1 MKILVINAGSSSL
14 KYQLIEMETETVLAK
29 GVCERVTMKDS
40 LLVHRV
46 NGEKY
51 EISHDMP
58 THTEALSLVLS
69 ALTSKEYGVVKSLS
83 EINAVGHRVLHGAE
97 DFKESVLID
106 DEVVKICEKN
116 KELGPLHM
124 PANIACICACRKLL
138 PVPQVAAFDTSF
150 HQTMPDYAFRY
161 ALPDEY
167 YTKWRM
173 RRFGFHGTS
182 HKYVSAEAI
191 KYLGNKDAK
200 IITCHLGNGSSM
212 AAVKAGKCVDTSM
225 GYTPLAGV
233 PMGTRC
239 GDIDPALLEAIMNKT
254 GMGISET
261 VNICLN
267 KRSGVYGIA
276 GVSDFRDLDALCNQ
290 GNDKARLALDMFA
303 YNVKKYIG
311 SYAAA
316 MNGVD
321 AIVMTGGIG
330 ENSTSV
336 RRRILKNLEYLG
348 VEVDFDL
355 NDQARGVFTDISA
368 KNSKVKVLVIPTNE
382 ELVIARDTKAI
393 VESISK

>member
-14 KYQLIEMETETVLAK
+14 KYQLIEMETEKVLAK
-29 GVCERVTMKDS
+29 GVCERVTMKNS
-40 LLVHRV
+40 LLTHQTGDRKITI
-46 NGEKY
+46 EH
-51 EISHDMP
+51 EMP

-69 ALTSKEYGVVKSLS
+69 ALTSPEYGVVKSLA

-97 DFKESVLID
+97 DFKQSVLID
-106 DEVVKICEKN
+106 DEVVRICEKN

-161 ALPDEY
+161 ALPESY
-167 YTKWRM
+167 YTEWRM

-182 HKYVSAEAI
+182 HKFVSGEAI
-191 KYLGNKDAK
+191 KYLNDPKAK
-200 IITCHLGNGSSM
+200 IVTCHLGNGSSM
-212 AAVKAGKCVDTSM
+212 AAVKEGKCVDTSM

-233 PMGTRC
+233 PMGTRS
-239 GDIDPALLEAIMNKT
+239 GDIDPALLEAICNKT
-254 GMGISET
+254 GMSISDA
-261 VNICLN
+261 VNVCLN

-276 GVSDFRDLDALCNQ
+276 GVSDFRDLASLAEGGD
-290 GNDKARLALDMFA
+290 DKARLALDMFA
-303 YNVKKYIG
+303 YAVKKYIG

-316 MNGVD
+316 MNGMD

-330 ENSTSV
+330 ENSADV
-336 RRRILKNLEYLG
+336 RRRILSDLEFLG
-348 VEVDFDL
+348 VKIDL
-355 NDQARGVFTDISA
+355 QKNAVRGKFAEISTPD
-368 KNSKVKVLVIPTNE
+368 SKVKVLVIPTNE

-393 VESISK
+393 VEGLNK

>member
-14 KYQLIEMETETVLAK
+14 KYQLIEMETEQVIAK
-29 GVCERVTMKDS
+29 GVCERVTMKNS
-40 LLVHRV
+40 TLTHQA
-46 NGEKY
+46 NGQKIVIEH
-51 EISHDMP
+51 EMP

-69 ALTSKEYGVVKSLS
+69 ALTSPEYGVVKSLS

-97 DFKESVLID
+97 DFKQSVLID
-106 DEVVKICEKN
+106 DEVVRICEKN

-161 ALPDEY
+161 ALPESY
-167 YTKWRM
+167 YTEWRM

-182 HKYVSAEAI
+182 HKYVSGEAI
-191 KYLGNKDAK
+191 KYLNNPKAK
-200 IITCHLGNGSSM
+200 IVTCHLGNGSSM
-212 AAVKAGKCVDTSM
+212 AAVKEGKCVDTSM

-233 PMGTRC
+233 PMGTRS
-239 GDIDPALLEAIMNKT
+239 GDIDPALLEAICNKT
-254 GMGISET
+254 GMSISDA
-261 VNICLN
+261 VNVCLN

-276 GVSDFRDLDALCNQ
+276 GVSDFRDLASLAEGGD
-290 GNDKARLALDMFA
+290 DKARLALDMFA
-303 YNVKKYIG
+303 YAVKKFIG

-316 MNGVD
+316 MNGMD

-330 ENSTSV
+330 ENSADV
-336 RRRILKNLEYLG
+336 RRRILSDLEYLG
-348 VEVDFDL
+348 VKIDL
-355 NDQARGVFTDISA
+355 EKNSVRGKFAEISTPD
-368 KNSKVKVLVIPTNE
+368 SKVKVLVIPTNE

-393 VESISK
+393 VESLNK

>member
-14 KYQLIEMETETVLAK
+14 KYQLIEMETEQVIAK
-29 GVCERVTMKDS
+29 GVCERVTMEKS
-40 LLVHRV
+40 RLVHKAGGKEV
-46 NGEKY
+46 KIE
-51 EISHDMP
+51 HPMP
-58 THTEALSLVLS
+58 DHTEALSLVLS
-69 ALTSKEYGVVKSLS
+69 TLTDKEYGVIDSLK

-106 DEVVKICEKN
+106 DEVVRICQKN

-161 ALPDEY
+161 ALPEQY
-167 YTKWRM
+167 YTEWRM

-182 HKYVSAEAI
+182 HKYVSGEAA
-191 KYLGNKDAK
+191 KYLGRKDAK

-212 AAVKAGKCVDTSM
+212 AAVKAGKCMDTSM

-239 GDIDPALLEAIMNKT
+239 GDIDPALLEAICNKT
-254 GMGISET
+254 GMNISDA
-261 VNICLN
+261 VNLCLN
-267 KRSGVYGIA
+267 KMSGVYGIA
-276 GVSDFRDLDALCNQ
+276 GVSDFRDLAANAAAGD
-290 GNDKARLALDMFA
+290 DKARLALDMFSYA
-303 YNVKKYIG
+303 VKKFIG

-321 AIVMTGGIG
+321 AVVMTGGIG
-330 ENSTSV
+330 ENSVDV
-336 RRRILKNLEYLG
+336 RAMILKDLDYLG
-348 VEVDFDL
+348 ITFDPEK
-355 NDQARGVFTDISA
+355 NKVRGEFADITA
-368 KNSKVKVLVIPTNE
+368 DGGRVKVLVIPTNE

-393 VESISK
+393 VEGLAK

>member
-14 KYQLIEMETETVLAK
+14 KYQLIEMETESVLCK
-29 GVCERVTMKDS
+29 GVCERVTANDS
-40 LLVHRV
+40 QLVHEV
-46 NGEKY
+46 NGKKHK
-51 EISHDMP
+51 IAFPMP

-69 ALTSKEYGVVKSLS
+69 TLTDRELGVIDSLD

-97 DFKESVLID
+97 DFKESVLVD
-106 DEVVKICEKN
+106 DEVIRICEKN

-161 ALPDEY
+161 ALPDEF

-191 KYLGNKDAK
+191 KYLGKKDAK
-200 IITCHLGNGSSM
+200 IITCHLGNGSSL
-212 AAVKAGKCVDTSM
+212 AAIKDGKCLDTSM

-239 GDIDPALLEAIMNKT
+239 GDIDPALLEAICNKT
-254 GMGISET
+254 GSNISDAINLT
-261 VNICLN
+261 LN
-267 KRSGVYGIA
+267 KTSGMKGLT
-276 GVSDFRDLDALCNQ
+276 GKSDFRDL
-290 GNDKARLALDMFA
+290 NDMAKAGDKQAQLALKMFA
-303 YNVKKYIG
+303 YGVKKYIG
-311 SYAAA
+311 SYVAA

-321 AIVMTGGIG
+321 AVVMTGGIG
-330 ENSTSV
+330 ENSTDV
-336 RRRILKNLEYLG
+336 RAMILEDLDYLG
-348 VEVDFDL
+348 ITFDPQK
-355 NDQARGVFTDISA
+355 NDVHGKFADITA
-368 KNSKVKVLVIPTNE
+368 QGGKVKVLVIPTNE
-382 ELVIARDTKAI
+382 ELVIARDTKAL
-393 VESISK
+393 VEAAAK

>member
-14 KYQLIEMETETVLAK
+14 KYQLIEMETESVIAK
-29 GVCERVTMKDS
+29 GVCERVTMPKS
-40 LLVHRV
+40 ALTHQV
-46 NGEKY
+46 NGQKIVIE
-51 EISHDMP
+51 HDMP

-106 DEVVKICEKN
+106 DEVVRICEKN

-167 YTKWRM
+167 YTEWRM

-182 HKYVSAEAI
+182 HKYVSSEAI

-233 PMGTRC
+233 PMGTRS

-254 GMGISET
+254 GMSISDA
-261 VNICLN
+261 VNVCLN

-276 GVSDFRDLDALCNQ
+276 GVSDFRDLDKLCNE

-303 YNVKKYIG
+303 YGVKKYIG

-321 AIVMTGGIG
+321 ALVMTGGIG

-336 RRRILKNLEYLG
+336 RRRILKDLEYLG
-348 VEVDFDL
+348 IKVDFAK
-355 NDQARGVFTDISA
+355 NDAAHGVFSDISA
-368 KNSKVKVLVIPTNE
+368 ADSKVKVLVIPTNE

-393 VESISK
+393 VESMAK

>member
-14 KYQLIEMETETVLAK
+14 KYQLIEMETEQVIAK
-29 GVCERVTMKDS
+29 GVCERVTMKNS
-40 LLVHRV
+40 TLTHSA
-46 NGEKY
+46 NGQKIVIEH
-51 EISHDMP
+51 EMP

-69 ALTSKEYGVVKSLS
+69 ALTSPEYGVVKSLS

-97 DFKESVLID
+97 DFKKSVLID
-106 DEVVKICEKN
+106 DEVVRICEKN

-161 ALPDEY
+161 ALPESY
-167 YTKWRM
+167 YTEWRM

-182 HKYVSAEAI
+182 HKYVSGEAI
-191 KYLGNKDAK
+191 KYLNNPKAK
-200 IITCHLGNGSSM
+200 IVTCHLGNGSSM
-212 AAVKAGKCVDTSM
+212 AAVKEGKCVDTSM

-233 PMGTRC
+233 PMGTRS
-239 GDIDPALLEAIMNKT
+239 GDIDPALLEAICNKT
-254 GMGISET
+254 GMSISDA
-261 VNICLN
+261 VNVCLN

-276 GVSDFRDLDALCNQ
+276 GVSDFRDLASLAENGD
-290 GNDKARLALDMFA
+290 DKARLALDMFA
-303 YNVKKYIG
+303 YSVKKFIG

-316 MNGVD
+316 MNGMD

-330 ENSTSV
+330 ENSADV
-336 RRRILKNLEYLG
+336 RRRILSDLEYLG
-348 VEVDFDL
+348 VKIDL
-355 NDQARGVFTDISA
+355 EKNAVRGKFAEISTPD
-368 KNSKVKVLVIPTNE
+368 SKVKVLVIPTNE

-393 VESISK
+393 VEGLNQ

>member
-14 KYQLIEMETETVLAK
+14 KYQLIEMETEQVLAK
-29 GVCERVTMKDS
+29 GVCERVTMEKS
-40 LLVHRV
+40 RLVHKAGDKEV
-46 NGEKY
+46 TIE
-51 EISHDMP
+51 HPMP
-58 THTEALSLVLS
+58 NHTEALSLVLS
-69 ALTSKEYGVVKSLS
+69 TLTDAEVGVIKSLK

-97 DFKESVLID
+97 DFKQSVLID
-106 DEVVKICEKN
+106 DEVVRICEKN

-161 ALPDEY
+161 ALPESY
-167 YTKWRM
+167 YTEWRM

-182 HKYVSAEAI
+182 HKYVSGEAI

-233 PMGTRC
+233 PMGTRS
-239 GDIDPALLEAIMNKT
+239 GDIDPALLEAICNKT
-254 GMGISET
+254 GMSISDA
-261 VNICLN
+261 VNLCLN
-267 KRSGVYGIA
+267 KMSGVLGIA
-276 GVSDFRDLDALCNQ
+276 GVSDFRDLSKNASEGD
-290 GNDKARLALDMFA
+290 DKARLALDMFSYA
-303 YNVKKYIG
+303 VKKYIG

-330 ENSTSV
+330 ENSVEV
-336 RRRILKNLEYLG
+336 RAQILENLDYLG
-348 VEVDFDL
+348 ITFDKEK
-355 NDQARGVFTDISA
+355 NKVRGKFADITA
-368 KNSKVKVLVIPTNE
+368 EGGKVKVLVIPTNE

-393 VESISK
+393 VESQAK

>member
-14 KYQLIEMETETVLAK
+14 KYQLIEMETEQVIAK
-29 GVCERVTMKDS
+29 GVCERVTMEKS
-40 LLVHRV
+40 RLVHKAGGKEV
-46 NGEKY
+46 KIE
-51 EISHDMP
+51 HPMP
-58 THTEALSLVLS
+58 DHTEALSLVLS
-69 ALTSKEYGVVKSLS
+69 TLTDKEYGVIKSLS

-106 DEVVKICEKN
+106 DEVVRICEKN
-116 KELGPLHM
+116 RELGPLHM

-161 ALPDEY
+161 ALPEEY
-167 YTKWRM
+167 YTEWRM

-182 HKYVSAEAI
+182 HKYVSGEAA
-191 KYLGNKDAK
+191 KYLGKKDAK

-212 AAVKAGKCVDTSM
+212 AAVKAGKCMDTSM

-239 GDIDPALLEAIMNKT
+239 GDIDPALLEAICNKT
-254 GMGISET
+254 GMNISDA
-261 VNICLN
+261 VNLCLN
-267 KRSGVYGIA
+267 KMSGVYGIA
-276 GVSDFRDLDALCNQ
+276 GVSDFRDLAANAAAGD
-290 GNDKARLALDMFA
+290 DKARLALDMFSYA
-303 YNVKKYIG
+303 VKKFIG

-321 AIVMTGGIG
+321 AVVMTGGIG
-330 ENSTSV
+330 ENSVDV
-336 RRRILKNLEYLG
+336 RAMILKDLDYLG
-348 VEVDFDL
+348 ITFDPEK
-355 NDQARGVFTDISA
+355 NKVRGEFADITA
-368 KNSKVKVLVIPTNE
+368 EGGKVKVLVIPTNE

-393 VESISK
+393 VESLAK

>member
-14 KYQLIEMETETVLAK
+14 KYQLIEMETEQVICK
-29 GVCERVTMKDS
+29 GVCERVTMEKS
-40 LLVHRV
+40 RLVHKV
-46 NGEKY
+46 GDKEVKI
-51 EISHDMP
+51 EHPMP
-58 THTEALSLVLS
+58 DHTEALSLVLS
-69 ALTSKEYGVVKSLS
+69 TLTDAEYGVIKSLD

-97 DFKESVLID
+97 DFKQSVLID
-106 DEVVKICEKN
+106 DEVVRICEKN

-161 ALPDEY
+161 ALPEKF
-167 YTKWRM
+167 YTEWRM

-182 HKYVSAEAI
+182 HKYVSGEAA
-191 KYLGNKDAK
+191 KYLGKKDAK

-239 GDIDPALLEAIMNKT
+239 GDIDPALLEAICNKT
-254 GMGISET
+254 GMNISDA
-261 VNICLN
+261 VNLCLN
-267 KRSGVYGIA
+267 KMSGVYGIA
-276 GVSDFRDLDALCNQ
+276 GVSDFRDLADLASK
-290 GNDKARLALDMFA
+290 GDDKARLALDMFSYA
-303 YNVKKYIG
+303 VKKFIG

-321 AIVMTGGIG
+321 AVVMTGGIG
-330 ENSTSV
+330 ENSVDV
-336 RRRILKNLEYLG
+336 RAMILKDLDYLG
-348 VEVDFDL
+348 ITFDAEK
-355 NDQARGVFTDISA
+355 NKVRGKFADITA
-368 KNSKVKVLVIPTNE
+368 EGGKVKVLVIPTNE

-393 VESISK
+393 VEGLAK